1 MVDSA
6 DSFVRMQL
14 QIYCI
19 VQTALQAHWQRRS
32 ACSMGCSL
40 KFAPCCQSVS
50 VCQGFGVRCKPWAG
64 FHQHKGLALN
74 PLTSSCVNAGCS
86 LIFSLST
93 SFLPG
98 LFVRGGCCSPSARA
112 VHHLGKEPAELDPLR
127 LLQSN
132 TQPEEQA
139 AEGANKSGR
148 PSKQEQP
155 YSATRVSTLA
165 AQWEQA
171 QAGRQVAAGPPA
183 GGHLFEL
190 CWSGGRSS
198 ALCGTGTARP
208 ASD

>member
-1 MVDSA
+1 MVDLA

-19 VQTALQAHWQRRS
+19 VQAALQAHWRRRS

-40 KFAPCCQSVS
+40 NFAPCCQSVS
-50 VCQGFGVRCKPWAG
+50 VCRGLGVRCKPRAG
-64 FHQHKGLALN
+64 FYQHKGFALN
-74 PLTSSCVNAGCS
+74 PLT
-86 LIFSLST
+86 
-93 SFLPG
+93 
-98 LFVRGGCCSPSARA
+98 CSPSARA

-190 CWSGGRSS
+190 CLSGGRSS
-198 ALCGTGTARP
+198 ALCRTGTARP